1 MRERLRG
8 VQDRLRRGSRLTEGG
23 SMKRFGVV
31 LAALLVAALVLPAV
45 GVAIEPIPLE
55 PPTPPALFQT
65 VPAGVPLVVP
75 GGWIAGN
82 RGLAMKGPQFTRFY
96 FTVTSVSGAASGTVA
111 AYCTPSQSKL
121 YWLPGVVHATP
132 EMAGFDLTPFNS
144 HIGAKP
150 YSKEWAYPVPSG
162 LAAGDYSFVG
172 GFIQTRSAIDLL
184 LWFDGQR
191 SPYRI
196 PASEAQDVF
205 VWDIHVD

>member
-1 MRERLRG
+1 
-8 VQDRLRRGSRLTEGG
+8 
-23 SMKRFGVV
+23 MKRFGVALAMV
-31 LAALLVAALVLPAV
+31 LATVLVVPAV
-45 GVAIEPIPLE
+45 AMAVEPVPLE
-55 PPTPPALFQT
+55 PPTPPATIQT
-65 VPAGVPLVVP
+65 ITAHVPLVVP

-82 RGLAMKGPQFTRFY
+82 RGLAMKGPQFTQFY
-96 FTVTSVSGAASGTVA
+96 FTITSVSGPTIGSVA
-111 AYCTPSQSKL
+111 ARCTPSQSKL

-150 YSKEWAYPVPSG
+150 YSKEWAYPIPDG

-184 LWFDGQR
+184 LWFEGQR